1 MKKIILSILLA
12 VAGAVNAA
20 ALPAVPA
27 DTVADPY
34 ASDIPLTDKYE
45 WFQEDASEKYGY
57 KHNGHVV
64 IPAKYDDASSFRE
77 GLAAV
82 KINNKYGFIDKT
94 GTVIIPPNYDY
105 AGYFEEGLAKVQ
117 INDKWGYID
126 KAGTMVIPAKYDY
139 ATCFNWEGKAKVKL
153 KRRWF
158 YIDRKGNEVNE

>member
-64 IPAKYDDASSFRE
+64 IPAKYDDASSFRDGLVKN
-77 GLAAV
+77 GLA
-82 KINNKYGFIDKT
+82 
-94 GTVIIPPNYDY
+94 
-105 AGYFEEGLAKVQ
+105 
-117 INDKWGYID
+117 
-126 KAGTMVIPAKYDY
+126 
-139 ATCFNWEGKAKVKL
+139 C
-153 KRRWF
+153 
-158 YIDRKGNEVNE
+158 

>member
-94 GTVIIPPNYDY
+94 GTVVIPAKYE
-105 AGYFEEGLAKVQ
+105 AVWSFSEGLAAVY
-117 INDKWGYID
+117 IAGKWGYID
-126 KAGTMVIPAKYDY
+126 KTGTVVIPAKYDDWS
-139 ATCFNWEGKAKVKL
+139 FFKNGKAKVKL
-153 KRRWF
+153 NGREF
-158 YIDRKGNEVNE
+158 YIDKNGEEVK

>member
-94 GTVIIPPNYDY
+94 GTV
-105 AGYFEEGLAKVQ
+105 
-117 INDKWGYID
+117 
-126 KAGTMVIPAKYDY
+126 VIPAKFDGAGYFD
-139 ATCFNWEGKAKVKL
+139 NGKAQVVL
-153 KRRWF
+153 NGRWF
-158 YIDRKGNEVNE
+158 YIDRNGNEVQ